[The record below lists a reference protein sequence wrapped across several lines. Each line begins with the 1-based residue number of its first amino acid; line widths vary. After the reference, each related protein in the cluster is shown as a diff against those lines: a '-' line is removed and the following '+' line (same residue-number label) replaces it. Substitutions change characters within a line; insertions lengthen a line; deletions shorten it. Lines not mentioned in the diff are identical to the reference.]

1 MDINIL
7 SQNIANNPEDFS
19 AVEIKGLFEE
29 YYKYRLSNRKK
40 SAVKFVVKELSEII
54 GKIKTSPMQDLLL
67 VDAINKALEMEI
79 TP

>member
-7 SQNIANNPEDFS
+7 SQNITNNLEDFS
-19 AVEIKGLFEE
+19 AVEIKRLFEE

-54 GKIKTSPMQDLLL
+54 GEIKTSPMQDLLL
-67 VDAINKALEMEI
+67 VDAINKALKMEI